1 MRQPIGNTRE
11 ILLKQKSLPRGNVF
25 KPKGVNMLAGANRRR
40 PKQEAQMTRLVIR
53 CVTQGTFL
61 TALIAVLS
69 TTPAFAG
76 VGGGV
81 PAGLLR
87 LDPPPS
93 SYPGRSGI
101 KATHKSKKTIRH
113 SGIQP
118 ADQ

>member
-1 MRQPIGNTRE
+1 
-11 ILLKQKSLPRGNVF
+11 
-25 KPKGVNMLAGANRRR
+25 
-40 PKQEAQMTRLVIR
+40 MTKFVIR
-53 CVTQGTFL
+53 CMTQGMFL

-93 SYPGRSGI
+93 SYPRRSGI
-101 KATHKSKKTIRH
+101 EATHKSKKTIRH
-113 SGIQP
+113 SSVRPPNQ
-118 ADQ
+118 